1 MKDKKDTS
9 GFVKKTSTL
18 LCIVILTYFGFKW
31 ALIIGN
37 DIGYVIAKE
46 VRDDLK
52 ESKSE
57 KLTKDFLTHI
67 ESKEGDYEVFKCD
80 NSATTRIY
88 GVDMPKISCI
98 YINDLQLKTVKEDI
112 YNSQSYTVIDSNN
125 DTMETYTLNKELEKI
140 IILFPDNII
149 TTIGEKIW
157 IYLV

>member
-9 GFVKKTSTL
+9 GFVNKLGTL
-18 LCIVILTYFGFKW
+18 LIIAVLAYFGFKW
-31 ALIIGN
+31 ALIISD
-37 DIGYVIAKE
+37 DIAFILDKE
-46 VRDDLK
+46 VSEELR
-52 ESKSE
+52 ESNSE
-57 KLTKDFLTHI
+57 KLAKDLLTHI

-88 GVDMPKISCI
+88 GVDMSKISCI

-125 DTMETYTLNKELEKI
+125 DTMKTYTLNKELEKI

-149 TTIGEKIW
+149 ITKGEKIW